1 MNMKSKHVYFLL
13 NGVIVLL
20 VIALLGGAYGLDKV
34 LSAQS
39 DKLVRQRSELA
50 ALDTESTALLAAK
63 QEVKQYQSLADIA
76 KSIVPQDKDQAQ
88 TVREIVKIAQASG
101 VSLGSI
107 SFPSS
112 TLGAGKSL
120 SLSQLTAVPGL
131 SGVYKLQINVQSS
144 TGQPVTY
151 QKFRSFLSGLEHN
164 RRTALVST
172 ITLTPDSKDSNLI
185 MFSLILDE
193 YIKP

>member
-1 MNMKSKHVYFLL
+1 MKSKHVYFIL
-13 NGVIVLL
+13 NGVVILL
-20 VIALLGGAYGLDKV
+20 VIALLGGAYGLDTV
-34 LSAQS
+34 LSGQS
-39 DKLVRQRSELA
+39 TKLVKQRSELA

-63 QEVKQYQSLADIA
+63 KEVKQYQSLADIA

-101 VSLGSI
+101 VSLGSVT
-107 SFPSS
+107 FPTS
-112 TLGAGKSL
+112 TLGAGTSL
-120 SLSQLTAVPGL
+120 NLSQLTPVTGL

-144 TGQPVTY
+144 AGQPVTY

-172 ITLTPDSKDSNLI
+172 ITLTPDIKDPNLI
-185 MFSLILDE
+185 TFSLTLDE